1 MNDQPQQLAALAAAI
16 ARALGATLL
25 PPRKDRDVDQWR
37 RIATPEGPELSLHF
51 STYPKRRLVIG
62 INLPNYTDRTGNT
75 CQQSPRDIE
84 WNAKRLL
91 GEGVTFPDTT
101 ITQDPER
108 EPAKLAADIRRRFLP
123 GAIVLHRAA
132 LERKEQLEAHAAGVN
147 ATMQR
152 LCKELKQRTE
162 ARHHDRETLYF
173 DACRLQVS
181 SPDSV
186 RFDQFYVDTDT
197 AIAIYKLIEA
207 HKAQAGE

>member
-1 MNDQPQQLAALAAAI
+1 MNDQAQQLAALAAAI

-25 PPRKDRDVDQWR
+25 PMRKERDHDQWR

-51 STYPKRRLVIG
+51 STYPKRRLVTG
-62 INLPNYTDRTGNT
+62 INLPNYTDRAGETR
-75 CQQSPRDIE
+75 QQTARDVE

-91 GEGVTFPDTT
+91 GEGVAFPETS
-101 ITQDPER
+101 ITADPER
-108 EPAKLAADIRRRFLP
+108 DADKLAADIRRRLLP
-123 GAIVLHRAA
+123 GAVILHRAA

-162 ARHHDRETLYF
+162 ARHHDRDTLFF